1 MLTNQTVMKTIGNT
15 TYIVEYA
22 VGKSAKE
29 TVYEKVERLIL
40 QDLEAAD
47 ASTRESLPGKPVGLS
62 PS

>member
-1 MLTNQTVMKTIGNT
+1 MLTKQTVMKTIGNT

-29 TVYEKVERLIL
+29 TVYGKVERMIL
-40 QDLEAAD
+40 QDLEAD
-47 ASTRESLPGKPVGLS
+47 ASVRAPLPGKHGAHS